1 MMTLTDAFCRVNRAR
16 GLELISPEDLLGACR
31 ALRAAGMPMAMHTF
45 DSGVAA
51 VQVRDDPIATFPR
64 KF

>member
-31 ALRAAGMPMAMHTF
+31 ALKAAGMPMRMHTF

-51 VQVRDDPIATFPR
+51 VQVRDVPIAAFPR
-64 KF
+64 KL